1 MAMLVGLMPALAMAA
16 NANPEGATDWELYV
30 YGNGHVIYDIFT
42 GIKLLMVPDG
52 GESGFRT
59 LLLVLATIGFLTMAI
74 AAGFDP
80 GKNLMKMFAY
90 VFVVWGVIFA
100 STGLTSNVL
109 VVDLVR
115 PEGSAT
121 GQDYR
126 VENAPALVVIPAA
139 FTSSV
144 GKYFTEAMET
154 YYSTPDAFKMT
165 GGAVAQF
172 NLFGKMVSETTQY
185 KITSSELKR
194 SLTAYNSDCV
204 VSAIALGKFKGPGI
218 DPTTGQKGTLYGV
231 QALVRSTEMKETLA
245 SAKNAAIL
253 TKYFPYSPTETG
265 WIAIANSETEVKSDP
280 ASLALYS
287 GSGVLVSCEAA
298 WKMIEIDLQNH
309 AQRLYEGGAE
319 AWEKTG
325 TSTTYETLFTS
336 MLEKAAAPMAANG
349 QALYTSPQSFILQ
362 TAMVNSARGTFRS
375 AAINTGNNEIL
386 AAVNLSQAEHNQKSA
401 WASAVHTFNFM
412 MGYVYTV
419 LQAFIFALTP
429 MIVVALFI
437 PGMGRSIFVNYAQIL
452 VWLTLWQPLL
462 SIINFI
468 MVLFGSETL
477 SSTMGEHGGYTMSN
491 DALISEKT
499 SDLVTAAGFLGAM
512 IPMLS
517 WGIVKGAMAF
527 TEFIN
532 AGMGTTFATQAGMAT
547 ASGNVSMGNIQMN
560 NVGMN
565 KYSTTMSSAIGS
577 QAVSADLGAGAATL
591 MQNLGGMGLSANAA
605 SVQQSQQLNNQ
616 VSSSL
621 AQSKAIGE
629 ALSTMASQGWS
640 DSQVISQARSNDQ
653 NSALTQAA
661 QLILAQQKSVSNS
674 SGYGET
680 ESKSNTA
687 GKQDQRDES
696 GSSGN
701 GATASI
707 GLGAPGVSPIKGG
720 IEKRA
725 QASYEE
731 GASSSRS
738 AGENFSGTSTADHNK
753 TTAGTSDART
763 LSDTT
768 SNTFSNSTSSSQ
780 GASKA
785 MSANMQ
791 EAFSK
796 AVTANTTMTEQLQQV
811 QSVTSNFSANQGLTI
826 GDYQRSLAEFNQLQS
841 QYGAQLAAGSQAA
854 AGLGGQLQSNADA
867 ITQRR
872 EEISG
877 NAAGMLG
884 GAGPAPHQNATT
896 LTSEGLDARHA
907 QEQRTAENKFKANQT
922 GRAAAETAA
931 QPQGPAA
938 AVLKNKSAGVLDAG
952 GGTAN
957 PGAALKS
964 HGIDPTRN
972 LPKKGQ

>member
-52 GESGFRT
+52 GESGYRT
-59 LLLVLATIGFLTMAI
+59 LLLVLATIGFLAMAI

-100 STGLTSNVL
+100 STGLTANVL

-121 GQDYR
+121 GKDYR

-144 GKYFTEAMET
+144 GKYLTEAMET
-154 YYSTPDAFKMT
+154 YYSMPDEFKMT

-172 NLFGKMVSETTQY
+172 NLFGKMISEASQN
-185 KITSSELKR
+185 KISSSELKR

-218 DPTTGQKGTLYGV
+218 DPTTNKEGTLYGV
-231 QALVRSTEMKETLA
+231 QALVRSNKMAETLA

-265 WIAIANSETEVKSDP
+265 WIAIAKSETDVKSDP

-298 WKMIEIDLQNH
+298 WKMIELDLQNH

-325 TSTTYETLFTS
+325 TSTAYETLFTS

-362 TAMVNSARGTFRS
+362 TAMVNSTRGTFRS

-477 SSTMGEHGGYTMSN
+477 SSTLGEHGGYTMSN
-491 DALISEKT
+491 DALFSEKT

-577 QAVSADLGAGAATL
+577 QAVSADLGAGAATWK
-591 MQNLGGMGLSANAA
+591 QDLGGQGLVANAA
-605 SVQQSQQLNNQ
+605 SVQMTQQLND
-616 VSSSL
+616 SISKGL
-621 AQSKAIGE
+621 GQSRAVGE
-629 ALSTMASQGWS
+629 ALQTMKNKGWS
-640 DSQVISQARSNDQ
+640 QSDIENAARSTDT
-653 NSALTQAA
+653 NSAFTQAA
-661 QLILAQQKSVSNS
+661 QLVLAEQRANSKS
-674 SGYGET
+674 SGTGET
-680 ESKSNTA
+680 WSDTQSA
-687 GKQDQRDES
+687 GNARTEAQS
-696 GSSGN
+696 GQSGDSTKVAIS
-701 GATASI
+701 GGPTTPLGSATLTKAGDNSY
-707 GLGAPGVSPIKGG
+707 
-720 IEKRA
+720 
-725 QASYEE
+725 QASSQNQDSK
-731 GASSSRS
+731 GS
-738 AGENFSGTSTADHNK
+738 AHTRTKNADTEREATSLNESLGKSDSKTWTGGTSTNNSNGVAQSKSANVSESI
-753 TTAGTSDART
+753 SDAISVNKSYT
-763 LSDTT
+763 QKL
-768 SNTFSNSTSSSQ
+768 
-780 GASKA
+780 
-785 MSANMQ
+785 
-791 EAFSK
+791 EA
-796 AVTANTTMTEQLQQV
+796 L
-811 QSVTSNFSANQGLTI
+811 QSVTSSFSNSQGVTMA
-826 GDYQRSLAEFNQLQS
+826 DYRSSLETFQALKSNYDSQLQTGMQAAMGLEARQGQNIAHTEGLMS
-841 QYGAQLAAGSQAA
+841 GVTQNVGGQLAAPSSAGTAPNPVTGLNPRSVEANSNRITNAA
-854 AGLGGQLQSNADA
+854 AKS
-867 ITQRR
+867 
-872 EEISG
+872 
-877 NAAGMLG
+877 
-884 GAGPAPHQNATT
+884 
-896 LTSEGLDARHA
+896 
-907 QEQRTAENKFKANQT
+907 
-922 GRAAAETAA
+922 AAEIAA
-931 QPQGPAA
+931 KQEDRKREVDRPR
-938 AVLKNKSAGVLDAG
+938 D
-952 GGTAN
+952 
-957 PGAALKS
+957 GAASVTRERRGSSL
-964 HGIDPTRN
+964 GLAGAPTHAPSSASMPVVDVN
-972 LPKKGQ
+972 QIPIQK